1 MKTKAFIRLSIFL
14 GAIILLYSCRSTKEF
29 TYLHDITNDSKI
41 LSDQSIQAYK
51 VKKFDNLYISIVTLN
66 PEVNALFDSN
76 ASPSGYN
83 SGTVSNYGDNTSQY
97 INGYQID
104 SNGNIDLPLIG
115 TIQVEGLSLDQ
126 IKDAI
131 YKKSLSYLKEPN
143 IKVKLLSFKV
153 NVSGEVKNSGIYYS
167 YNEKLTILEAISM
180 AGGVTDNAKIK
191 KALVVRQEGKISH
204 AFEVDLTS
212 KDFILSKAYYLQ
224 PDDFIYIKPSKNK
237 KSELNSTNYSLFLST
252 ITTILLIFN
261 IIK

>member
-167 YNEKLTILEAISM
+167 YNEKLTI
-180 AGGVTDNAKIK
+180 
-191 KALVVRQEGKISH
+191 
-204 AFEVDLTS
+204 
-212 KDFILSKAYYLQ
+212 
-224 PDDFIYIKPSKNK
+224 
-237 KSELNSTNYSLFLST
+237 
-252 ITTILLIFN
+252 
-261 IIK
+261 